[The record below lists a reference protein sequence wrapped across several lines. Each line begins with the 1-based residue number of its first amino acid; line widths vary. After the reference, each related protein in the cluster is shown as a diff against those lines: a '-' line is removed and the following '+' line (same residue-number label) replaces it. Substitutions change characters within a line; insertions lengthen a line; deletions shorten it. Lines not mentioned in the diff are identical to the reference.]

1 MAYNFSTFK
10 VKGKEIE
17 EWLKKELGAI
27 HTGRASIALLDGV
40 RAEVYG
46 NFMPLQ
52 QVANL
57 TVEDART
64 IRIVPWDKG
73 AMGAI
78 DSALREANLGLS
90 IFADDKGIRAIF
102 PELTG
107 ESREKYAKLVG
118 KKLEEARISVR
129 NAREEIWSD
138 IQAQEKDGKLSE
150 DEKFR
155 GKEDMEKIV
164 KETNE
169 ALEVIAKRK
178 EDEIR
183 G

>member
-1 MAYNFSTFK
+1 MAYNLSGFK
-10 VKGKEIE
+10 TKGKEIE

-27 HTGRASIALLDGV
+27 HTGRASIALLDGI

-52 QVANL
+52 QVANM
-57 TVEDART
+57 TVEDARS

-78 DSALREANLGLS
+78 DGALREANLGVS
-90 IFADDKGIRAIF
+90 VSADDKGIRVIF

-107 ESREKYAKLVG
+107 ESREKYVKIVG

-129 NAREEIWSD
+129 NAREEVWSD
-138 IQAQEKDGKLSE
+138 IQTQQKDGKLSE
-150 DEKFR
+150 DDKFR
-155 GKEDMEKIV
+155 GKEDMEKCV
-164 KETNE
+164 KEMNE
-169 ALEVIAKRK
+169 ALDGIAKRK
-178 EDEIR
+178 EEEIR